1 MNFREIAENDLSFT
15 LEDNDFGFGWPINV
29 TDPDGLSADV
39 FGQQNDIAF
48 QIDPQTGE
56 SVSGRIVEIVLRIKT
71 LTDAGFASLPKQ
83 QADKTKK
90 PWIFVFDD
98 VSGNSGTFTVKE
110 SHPDQTLGLIFCQ
123 LEVYKV

>member
-1 MNFREIAENDLSFT
+1 MNFREIAEQDLGIT
-15 LEDNDFGFGWPINV
+15 LEDSVYGFGWPVTV
-29 TDPDGLSADV
+29 TDPNGLSDSLNC
-39 FGQQNDIAF
+39 QQNDIAF
-48 QIDPQTGE
+48 QIDPQTGA
-56 SVSGRIVEIVLRIKT
+56 SVSGRIVEIVLMIST

-98 VSGNSGTFTVKE
+98 ISGNSGTFTVKE

>member
-1 MNFREIAENDLSFT
+1 MNFREIAENDLSMT
-15 LEDNDFGFGWPINV
+15 LEDNVFGFGWPINV
-29 TDPDGLSADV
+29 TDPDGLSEDV

-98 VSGNSGTFTVKE
+98 ISGNSGTFTVKE
-110 SHPDQTLGLIFCQ
+110 SHPDQVLGIILCQ